1 VADAPSLPFSPQQAL
16 EFMQRMWN
24 PFGMPIPGFIPSTA
38 PGAPPAAAPFPNP
51 AAMFAT
57 LDPAEI
63 DKKIAELKVIENW
76 LAMSLN
82 FMQMSVKTLELQKA
96 SLEALRGAAAPPH
109 KEPTPEPVLKK
120 VRPRSEER

>member
-1 VADAPSLPFSPQQAL
+1 MSDTPSSFTPQQAL

-24 PFGMPIPGFIPSTA
+24 PFGMPIPGFA
-38 PGAPPAAAPFPNP
+38 PGAGVGAAAPAGMPFPNP

-76 LAMSLN
+76 LTMTTNL
-82 FMQMSVKTLELQKA
+82 MQMSIKTLELQKA
-96 SLEALRGAAAPPH
+96 SLEAMRGGAAAAGMGGEAPR
-109 KEPTPEPVLKK
+109 K
-120 VRPRSEER
+120 RPKT